1 MLKKIASIFG
11 HLGILS
17 PTVVPLNI
25 LFQKISKEGSSW
37 DDDINNECKAKWKK
51 WSLSAQKTHNIVIFR
66 CYLQKEKPVEY
77 KIIGYYDTSDKA
89 YSAVTYLKVTYKNR
103 QVSSQIIAAKIR
115 VSPVKVLTIPRLELI
130 VACY

>member
-11 HLGILS
+11 HLEILS
-17 PTVVPLNI
+17 PTVVPLHI

-37 DDDINNECKAKWKK
+37 DDDVHNEDKAKLKK
-51 WSLSAQKTHNIVIFR
+51 WSLSAQKTHNIVILR

-89 YSAVTYLKVTYKNR
+89 YSAVNISK
-103 QVSSQIIAAKIR
+103 
-115 VSPVKVLTIPRLELI
+115 
-130 VACY
+130 